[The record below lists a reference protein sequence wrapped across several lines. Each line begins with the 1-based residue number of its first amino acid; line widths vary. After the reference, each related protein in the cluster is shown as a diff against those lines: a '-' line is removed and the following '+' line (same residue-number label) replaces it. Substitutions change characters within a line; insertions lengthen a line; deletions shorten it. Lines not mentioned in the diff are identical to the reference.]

1 VIAIAVQAVRPDGV
15 KVPEER
21 SYRNVPV
28 VKAAA
33 VVKSTAAMKSA
44 TAVEPAPSVA
54 STAGANLHE
63 ARVSLP

>member
-1 VIAIAVQAVRPDGV
+1 
-15 KVPEER
+15 
-21 SYRNVPV
+21 VPV

-63 ARVSLP
+63 ARVSIQ